1 MGTAKRRYAVA
12 AGLVVLAVAL
22 GAVFG
27 LVVSRALAG
36 YDIEPVADPTRST
49 VTVGD
54 RPLAIWVSPATASAS
69 TSCDAEAV
77 DGGRDSFSTGRASM
91 TIDGRTRSWERV
103 GVVSGAPG
111 SRHTLTCTAES
122 DDLVVGTADNPRV
135 TRYVVLGV
143 AVAGIALV
151 LVVAAGTL
159 ALVTALRRRPTA

>member
-54 RPLAIWVSPATASAS
+54 RPLAIWASPSSNSVYCS
-69 TSCDAEAV
+69 TEEA
-77 DGGRDSFSTGRASM
+77 GSGRDSFSATLGAVSI
-91 TIDGRTRSWERV
+91 TDGRRSWERV

-111 SRHTLTCTAES
+111 SRHTLTCTTAS
-122 DDLVVGTADNPRV
+122 DLVIGTADNPRL
-135 TRYVVLGV
+135 TRYVVLGI

>member
-54 RPLAIWVSPATASAS
+54 RPLAVWVSPATAS
-69 TSCDAEAV
+69 TSCDAEEV

-91 TIDGRTRSWERV
+91 TINGRTRSWERV
-103 GVVSGAPG
+103 GVVSGAAG
-111 SRHTLTCTAES
+111 SRHTLTCTGGS
-122 DDLVVGTADNPRV
+122 DLVIGTADNPRL
-135 TRYVVLGV
+135 TRYVVLGI